1 MDPFGEQIWATWLTL
16 TGVLVV
22 AELFSLDLVLIMLAA
37 GAVTAGVASLVG
49 APLVLQ
55 VLLGL
60 GVATGSLALLRPS
73 IVKRLHNGPELT
85 TGPRTMIGTTVVV
98 KQAISAE
105 SPGKVMVNGEI
116 WTARPLDE
124 RETME
129 VGEQVDILD
138 VQGSSV
144 HVVKR
149 PDMRF
154 LD

>member
-16 TGVLVV
+16 AGVLVV

-37 GAVTAGVASLVG
+37 GAASAGVASLVG

-60 GVATGSLALLRPS
+60 GVATGSLVLLRPS

-85 TGPRTMIGTTVVV
+85 TGPRAMIGTTVVV
-98 KQAISAE
+98 EQAISADR
-105 SPGKVMVNGEI
+105 PGKVMVNGEI